1 MLDNLLEIEI
11 AYNMLK
17 VGDDSAKDPIDL
29 HYQKLKTDIQ
39 VTNYLLCAT
48 LSPTSIIWYRT
59 NRRERNASIWERCGL
74 PAM

>member
-17 VGDDSAKDPIDL
+17 VGDDTAKDPIDL

-39 VTNYLLCAT
+39 VSIMHVLL
-48 LSPTSIIWYRT
+48 
-59 NRRERNASIWERCGL
+59 WERETRHTDPGYIDWGIII
-74 PAM
+74 

>member
-17 VGDDSAKDPIDL
+17 VGDDTAKDPIDL

-39 VTNYLLCAT
+39 VGIIVLLSVQCTA
-48 LSPTSIIWYRT
+48 
-59 NRRERNASIWERCGL
+59 
-74 PAM
+74 